1 MSQSG
6 GGGTGGGERGG
17 GDGGGEGG
25 GGEGGGEGGG
35 GDGGGEGGMR
45 SGAGGLL
52 EASAA
57 APTANPTP
65 KPHPSEATAATESH
79 TNNMPRAGEAR
90 AGEARAGWIESSRGA
105 SLGCMSAEASGGPSR
120 FSSRRHRRGTSR
132 VEAVKVKSSQV
143 KSITKYFP

>member
-90 AGEARAGWIESSRGA
+90 AVWTESSRGA
-105 SLGCMSAEASGGPSR
+105 SLSCMSADGGRIPS
-120 FSSRRHRRGTSR
+120 FYAARG
-132 VEAVKVKSSQV
+132 Q
-143 KSITKYFP
+143 